1 MFASIAAMA
10 AVAFAGGM
18 MQGIAGFGAGIV
30 QMLILPWLFPLNVA
44 SGIAGIVAC
53 TLTAAMLLRYGKYV
67 KIKKIALTTFLYA
80 LGGFISIN
88 FASGV
93 DQALMKRIFGG
104 FLIVLSVYF
113 LFIQKRGL
121 KIEALPLVIVIALIS
136 GVCDG
141 LFAIGSPLMVILY
154 LAMSESKEEYL
165 ANTQSTF
172 FVTGLSNTLIRMSR
186 GILELSHLPYIITGV
201 VMIWA
206 ASFVAGKVSDR
217 IDGEKLKR
225 IAYYAIGV
233 TGIINLLGL

>member
-104 FLIVLSVYF
+104 FLIV
-113 LFIQKRGL
+113 
-121 KIEALPLVIVIALIS
+121 
-136 GVCDG
+136 
-141 LFAIGSPLMVILY
+141 
-154 LAMSESKEEYL
+154 
-165 ANTQSTF
+165 
-172 FVTGLSNTLIRMSR
+172 
-186 GILELSHLPYIITGV
+186 
-201 VMIWA
+201 
-206 ASFVAGKVSDR
+206 
-217 IDGEKLKR
+217 
-225 IAYYAIGV
+225 
-233 TGIINLLGL
+233 TGISELLRKVPEPRGTQKPELK